1 MASVTTIRD
10 ALRTRLRTISGLRVP
25 DRPPGEISP
34 PTAIVTGP
42 SINYDS
48 TMSRGS
54 DDFTFTVTLLV
65 SRAWD
70 RAAEDQLDAYLAGSG
85 SGSIKAT
92 LEATPAGLGEST
104 VDFVRVTS
112 STEPD
117 MIEVGQVE
125 YLGVQFTVDVTA
137 DGTV

>member
-34 PTAIVTGP
+34 PTAIVRGP
-42 SINYDS
+42 AIDYDS

-85 SGSIKAT
+85 SSSIKAT
-92 LEATPAGLGEST
+92 LEAAPAGLGESS
-104 VDFVRVTS
+104 VDFVRVAST
-112 STEPD
+112 TEPD
-117 MIEVGQVE
+117 SIPVGDIDYFGVE
-125 YLGVQFTVDVTA
+125 FTVEVTA